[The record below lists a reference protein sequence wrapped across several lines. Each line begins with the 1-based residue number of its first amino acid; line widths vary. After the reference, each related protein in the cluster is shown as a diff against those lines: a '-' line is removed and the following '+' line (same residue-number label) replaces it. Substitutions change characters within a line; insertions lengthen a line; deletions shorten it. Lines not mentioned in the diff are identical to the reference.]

1 MKTFEIPLNPYA
13 EKFQIDINGQSY
25 FMRTHWND
33 ALACWTLDLGHSAEK
48 LLICNMALVAGR
60 NLLMQHEHL
69 NLGFELWVQVDG
81 KPEADVGI
89 EGFGAESALLVVIR

>member
-1 MKTFEIPLNPYA
+1 MKVFEIPLQPNA
-13 EKFQIDINGQSY
+13 EKFQIEINGTNY

-33 ALACWTLDLGHSAEK
+33 ALNCWTLDLGHSAEK
-48 LLICNMALVAGR
+48 LLICNLALVAGC

-81 KPEADVGI
+81 KPEADIGI
-89 EGFGAESALLVVIR
+89 EGFGAESALMVVIR